1 MEAEALALRREYQ
14 RNYARKWRS
23 KNKEK
28 NRIIQQR
35 YWEKKAKELNIK
47 GESK

>member
-1 MEAEALALRREYQ
+1 MEAAEIREARNMYMREYYKNNKDKFKAAQ
-14 RNYARKWRS
+14 R
-23 KNKEK
+23 
-28 NRIIQQR
+28 R